1 MTKDEKDR
9 LLAEL
14 YVFLMEEMQKTLA
27 EFINN
32 NKEEIHEDLIAAQE
46 QNIKER
52 ERVFA
57 TLARETNFEKC

>member
-1 MTKDEKDR
+1 VTKDEKDR

-32 NKEEIHEDLIAAQE
+32 NKEEIHEDLIAA
-46 QNIKER
+46 
-52 ERVFA
+52 
-57 TLARETNFEKC
+57 